1 MPPLSREMA
10 TNVGKSW
17 FRVGGV
23 PVMVVA
29 RVQRA
34 CQPTELKVYS
44 PVMTLG
50 DGFARLSGR
59 TDFTIDAAGAKSF
72 VLPEDWGYGRAG
84 TAVY

>member
-1 MPPLSREMA
+1 MPPLSSEMD
-10 TNVGKSW
+10 TKVGKTW
-17 FRVGGV
+17 FWVGV
-23 PVMVVA
+23 MQVMVVA

-34 CQPTELKVYS
+34 CQPTELKVY
-44 PVMTLG
+44 PPITTLC

-72 VLPEDWGYGRAG
+72 VLPEDRGYGPAG